1 MLLPYFLKLF
11 DSILPIVTIILSFI
25 FKGDQMKRK
34 LQETENTLEQ
44 VEAELREFLE
54 VGFYLQITM
63 FRKS

>member
-54 VGFYLQITM
+54 VGFYL
-63 FRKS
+63 